1 MASLQ
6 FLLRPSSNP
15 NLLALPSRCR
25 SVRCADE
32 RQALFNR
39 IAPVYD
45 NLNDFLSLG
54 QHRIWKRMAVS
65 WSGWIEGNA
74 IELPFYDCSFDAI
87 TMRYGLRNV
96 LAKCKAMQE
105 LF

>member
-1 MASLQ
+1 MASLH

-15 NLLALPSRCR
+15 NLLALPSRSR

-45 NLNDFLSLG
+45 HLNDFLSLG

-65 WSGWIEGNA
+65 WIA
-74 IELPFYDCSFDAI
+74 FYDYSFDAI
-87 TMRYGLRNV
+87 TMGYGLRNV
-96 LAKCKAMQE
+96 LDRCKAMQE